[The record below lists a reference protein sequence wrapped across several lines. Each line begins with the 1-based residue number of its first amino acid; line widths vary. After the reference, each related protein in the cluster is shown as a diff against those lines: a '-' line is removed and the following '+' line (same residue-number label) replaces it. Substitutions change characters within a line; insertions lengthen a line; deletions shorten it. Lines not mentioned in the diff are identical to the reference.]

1 MKSKF
6 FFLIFILTTCIL
18 FNLSGQDSLLVK
30 PDTVSGNNTILIINS
45 FDAMSMEARKNK
57 KELFAELTNRLK
69 QILYDGIQAQ
79 GNMRAIVAADLLAD
93 TVKRDSSV
101 FSLMK
106 TNNASKAIVIKKV
119 NAYFVQTR
127 VDVVKESDG
136 KKRTAYYDICS
147 TVTYSLYN
155 RNEKTEE
162 REKEE
167 CEYFTDRSV
176 VSGLLAAGP
185 DIVGKS
191 KHAFKIVE
199 KNAMEYLKIIFFTF
213 RSNNN

>member
-1 MKSKF
+1 
-6 FFLIFILTTCIL
+6 
-18 FNLSGQDSLLVK
+18 VK
-30 PDTVSGNNTILIINS
+30 QT
-45 FDAMSMEARKNK
+45 
-57 KELFAELTNRLK
+57 
-69 QILYDGIQAQ
+69 LYDGIQAQ
-79 GNMRAIVAADLLAD
+79 GNMKAVVVADLLAD
-93 TVKRDSSV
+93 TVKQDSSV
-101 FSLMK
+101 FSLMM

-147 TVTYSLYN
+147 AVSYSLYN